1 MQEVLSLI
9 EDLKDIRLDF
19 YRSGAQLDALITR
32 LESELYKVGDL
43 SDTVKLTIDNYVT
56 LYKFDKEC
64 RGLSGLEEKEN
75 AKLKALKQKVEIH

>member
-1 MQEVLSLI
+1 MQEVISLI

-56 LYKFDKEC
+56 LYKFNKEC
-64 RGLSGLEEKEN
+64 RGL
-75 AKLKALKQKVEIH
+75 